1 MSKKLKKDQIKVMV
15 DHYRSKFFKS
25 SRGTALPEIKYKRIF
40 RNKWYIPDKESNYI
54 FIALTIHNQESIIT
68 EILSLLIQ
76 NSGCNLSIGIM
87 LDNCSD
93 NSSREVVHFFEN
105 NLFSLTNL
113 DSVYILESNEDLF
126 ECTSENVLFLL
137 CDSDF
142 FVSYQSDLYLNDKLF
157 FKKCIQA
164 LNLNPYLL
172 GLSGRAV
179 VPFLPITRFERNINA
194 FFDLFANI
202 GDKRKLKLRFFLR
215 KHGYFGDRSNWP
227 ESKMIYGKNQYN
239 KIYFGQAVIRGPIIW
254 RTDYFKKLDGFND
267 ISYYL
272 GRDDCDLSF
281 RGQRNG
287 YSVGYTPINAYS
299 IASEGTS
306 RKPRTIRTLINL
318 KKREILAEKFKGELR
333 CYWDEYS

>member
-1 MSKKLKKDQIKVMV
+1 MSQKMKKNQIKLMI
-15 DHYRSKFFKS
+15 DNYRSKFLLRS
-25 SRGTALPEIKYKRIF
+25 NGTTLPEIKVKRIF
-40 RNKWYIPDKESNYI
+40 RNKGYIQGKNSNYI

-68 EILSLLIQ
+68 EILSLLMK

-93 NSSREVVHFFEN
+93 NSAGEVVHFFEK

-113 DSVYILESNEDLF
+113 HSVYILETNQDLF

-142 FVSYQSDLYLNDKLF
+142 FVSYQSDLYLNDKMF
-157 FKKCIQA
+157 FEKCIQA
-164 LNLNPYLL
+164 LNLNPNLL

-179 VPFLPITRFERNINA
+179 VPFLPITKFERYLNA
-194 FFDLFANI
+194 FFDLLANI
-202 GDKRKLKLRFFLR
+202 GDRKKLKLRLFLR
-215 KHGYFGDRSNWP
+215 KLGYFGDRSNWP
-227 ESKMIYGKNQYN
+227 ISKMVYSKNHYN
-239 KIYFGQAVIRGPIIW
+239 EIYFGEAIIRGPIIW
-254 RTDYFKKLDGFND
+254 RADYFKKLEGFND
-267 ISYYL
+267 VAYYL

-299 IASEGTS
+299 IAIEGTS
-306 RKPRTIRTLINL
+306 RKPRSIRTLINL
-318 KKREILAEKFKGELR
+318 KKREILAEKFKGELK
-333 CYWDEYS
+333 CYWDENI